1 MSSSTLVQ
9 RKHPEYRSCLFSF
22 LKPSEN
28 IIQKVVNT
36 SHQLGKFHDSIFL
49 SYRIHH
55 FFCLNFQCIYLNLIK
70 FIFFPQTL
78 SHFSSTYMHQTLLS
92 FDLFTFYPLKQGKIL
107 YFLRQLKV
115 FSDCGLIKTAVHN
128 SRCK

>member
-55 FFCLNFQCIYLNLIK
+55 FFLSK
-70 FIFFPQTL
+70 FSMHIFKFDQIHFFP
-78 SHFSSTYMHQTLLS
+78 S
-92 FDLFTFYPLKQGKIL
+92 DPEPLQ
-107 YFLRQLKV
+107 
-115 FSDCGLIKTAVHN
+115 
-128 SRCK
+128 